1 MCGNGTENIFPGDVI
16 SNFRELW
23 AAQFYMQIRLYA
35 SFARIDL
42 LVVAGPGFK
51 LMHPSPGSFP
61 IFRSTP
67 FHMMFIRIFPD
78 RRHFVPLG

>member
-1 MCGNGTENIFPGDVI
+1 
-16 SNFRELW
+16 
-23 AAQFYMQIRLYA
+23 
-35 SFARIDL
+35 
-42 LVVAGPGFK
+42 VAGPGFK